1 MTVQLNQRQLETAQ
15 RVWNERIGNSG
26 AGTYQSFGQVLPGR
40 NLNTLLGSSRLLSTK
55 QDLNFDFGYKDDL
68 DFFDLYQIF
77 KRNGIAK
84 ALVNKTASKTWETMP
99 ILKQDDEKGRDETPL
114 EAEIRKTFKR
124 LRFWQKLKET
134 DRRGLVGEYSGVI
147 FQLADSKPFYEP
159 VDRVPAGLNG
169 LVSLIPAWEGQL
181 QISEWDQD
189 ESSPT
194 WGEPK
199 MMTFT
204 ESSVDSD
211 QGKTRAMQVHPDRVY
226 IWSQDRTTFN
236 DSGLEASYDALV
248 DMVKIRGAGAEGF
261 WKNAKSQPVLEIES
275 DPAKAP
281 NLAQLAEMLGT
292 DLEGLPEALDNQV
305 ADWNKGFDQSLMLQ
319 GISAKTLEVTLP
331 QPKEFYDIA
340 LGDAAA
346 PWEIPIRAL
355 VGNQTGERAT
365 QEDQAALN
373 KMGMSR
379 REDYVEQNAYD
390 VIDRLVKYRILPDM
404 DWHLDWEELTGASE
418 EQRFE
423 RMGKMADANQK
434 MAPTGD
440 AVFTPD
446 EMRDVVDL
454 PPLKDDL
461 PGVADDLDKV
471 EDTEE

>member
-40 NLNTLLGSSRLLSTK
+40 NLNTLLGTSALLSTK
-55 QDLNFDFGYKDDL
+55 HDYNFDWGYKDDVN
-68 DFFDLYQIF
+68 FYDLYALY
-77 KRNGIAK
+77 KREGVANA
-84 ALVNKTASKTWETMP
+84 AVSKTVAKTWETMP
-99 ILKQDDEKGRDETPL
+99 CLRENDEEGRDESRV
-114 EAEIRKTFKR
+114 EAEIRKHFMKI
-124 LRFWQKLKET
+124 RFWQMLKET
-134 DRRGLVGEYSGVI
+134 DKRGLVGEYSGVI
-147 FQLADSKPFYEP
+147 LQLADSKPLYEP
-159 VDRVPAGLNG
+159 VDRVSGGIKG
-169 LVSLIPAWEGQL
+169 LVNLIPAWEGQL

-189 ESSPT
+189 RDSPT
-194 WGEPK
+194 WGQPK

-211 QGKTRAMQVHPDRVY
+211 QGKTRAFQVHPDRVI
-226 IWSQDRTTFN
+226 IWSPDRTTFN
-236 DSGLEASYDALV
+236 DSLLEPVYNALV

-319 GISAKTLEVTLP
+319 GISAKTLEVKLP
-331 QPKEFYDIA
+331 QPQEFYDIA
-340 LGDAAA
+340 AREVGAAFN
-346 PWEIPIRAL
+346 IPQKIL
-355 VGNQTGERAT
+355 FGTQTGERAST
-365 QEDQAALN
+365 EDAAQWDKHN
-373 KMGMSR
+373 MSR
-379 REDYVEQNAYD
+379 RNDLVIPNIFD
-390 VIDRLVKYRILPDM
+390 VVDRLVKYGVLPERDY
-404 DWHLDWEELTGASE
+404 DLNWPDLTGASE

-461 PGVADDLDKV
+461 SGETDDLDDV